1 MCGPAIICNA
11 CIAFYTFA
19 ANRTNMTLK
28 GGSFLIEKGNP
39 QDIFIREEFTEEQ
52 VMIGQMVT
60 DFCVQEIQNKI
71 KERGREFEA
80 DKDRDEIVGQLE
92 KAAEL
97 GLCGVA
103 ISEEH
108 GGMALDFNTGL
119 VFSEAIAMGLSFA
132 TTIGAQTSIGS
143 LPIVYYGTKEQ
154 QDKYLPGVASAK
166 LKASYC
172 LTEPTAGSDANSG
185 KTQAILNEAGTHYI
199 MNGQKMWITNGGFA
213 DLFIVFAKI
222 DDDKNLSAFI
232 VEKGFGGITI
242 GAEEKKLGIK
252 GSSTVQVFF
261 EDCPV
266 PVENLLGKRQEGFS
280 IALNILNTGRI
291 KLAAGTNGG
300 AKFALD
306 QALGYAMERKQFE
319 TPIVQFGA
327 MQHKLGEM
335 ASRIFCVDAG
345 VYRVGRNI
353 DLKRAELKAAGKS
366 VQEGKLE
373 SIREYAIECAILK
386 VKGSENADFVIDET
400 LQIYGGMGYSA
411 EAGVEMGYRDAR
423 ITRIYEG
430 TNEINRMLSVAE
442 LTKRALKTKEI
453 DLIGAGKKVQGRVIS
468 SIFSGKKDGA
478 AEEAR
483 IVQAIK
489 DVFLFLS
496 GTAGK
501 KLGKS
506 MVDEQ
511 EMVMNL
517 ADILADA
524 FICDSAVL
532 KLRKLESMNGDKEKL
547 AAQRAA
553 VQVYLFE
560 ALTRTRNS
568 AHTLIASYATGGE
581 KKRAGYIVRKLL
593 KSYDINPK
601 ALRRDIVK
609 YMIKEGKYTI

>member
-1 MCGPAIICNA
+1 MA
-11 CIAFYTFA
+11 
-19 ANRTNMTLK
+19 LE
-28 GGSFLIEKGNP
+28 GGTFLIEKGNP
-39 QDIFIREEFTEEQ
+39 NDIFIREEFTEEQ
-52 VMIGQMVT
+52 VMIGEMVK
-60 DFCVQEIQNKI
+60 DFCIQEIQNKI

-80 DKDRDEIVGQLE
+80 DKDRAEIVGQLE

-119 VFSEAIAMGLSFA
+119 IFSEAIAMGLSFA

-143 LPIVYYGTKEQ
+143 LPIVYYGTKAQ

-185 KTQAILNEAGTHYI
+185 KTKAILNAEGTHYI

-213 DLFIVFAKI
+213 DIFIVFAKI
-222 DDDKNLSAFI
+222 DADQKLSAFI
-232 VEKGFGGITI
+232 VEKDFGGITI

-261 EDCPV
+261 ENTPI
-266 PVENLLGKRQEGFS
+266 PVENLLGEREGGFAM
-280 IALNILNTGRI
+280 ALNILNTGRI

-300 AKFALD
+300 SKFALD
-306 QALGYAMERKQFE
+306 QALSYAIERKQFE
-319 TPIVQFGA
+319 TAIVEFGA

-345 VYRVGRNI
+345 VFRIGRNI
-353 DLKRAELKAAGKS
+353 DLKRKELQAAGMP
-366 VQEGKLE
+366 VQESKLE

-386 VKGSENADFVIDET
+386 VKGSENADFVIDEA

-411 EAGVEMGYRDAR
+411 EAGIEMGYRDAR

-453 DLIGAGKKVQGRVIS
+453 DLIGAGKQVQSRVIS
-468 SIFSGKKDGA
+468 SVFSGTKSGA
-478 AEEAR
+478 DEEAR

-489 DVFLFLS
+489 DVFLFIS
-496 GTAGK
+496 STAGK
-501 KLGKS
+501 KLGKK

-511 EMVMNL
+511 EIVMNL

-532 KLRKLESMNGDKEKL
+532 KLRKLESMGGDKEKL

-553 VQVYLFE
+553 VQVYLYESLERVRKAAKDAITSF
-560 ALTRTRNS
+560 
-568 AHTLIASYATGGE
+568 ATGSE
-581 KKRAGYIVRKLL
+581 KTKNNFIVRKLL
-593 KSYDINPK
+593 KSYDVNPK
-601 ALRRDIVK
+601 DLRRTIVK
-609 YMIKEGKYTI
+609 YMIAEKKYSI

>member
-1 MCGPAIICNA
+1 
-11 CIAFYTFA
+11 
-19 ANRTNMTLK
+19 MTLK
-28 GGSFLIEKGNP
+28 GGTFLIEKGNP
-39 QDIFIREEFTEEQ
+39 KDIFIREEFTEEQ
-52 VMIGQMVT
+52 VMIGEMVK
-60 DFCVQEIQNKI
+60 DFCITEIQNPI
-71 KERGREFEA
+71 KARGREFEA
-80 DKDRDEIVGQLE
+80 DKDRDIIVQQLE

-119 VFSEAIAMGLSFA
+119 IFSEAIALGLSFA
-132 TTIGAQTSIGS
+132 TTIGCQTSIGS

-185 KTQAILNEAGTHYI
+185 KTNAVLNTEGTHYL

-222 DDDKNLSAFI
+222 DKDEKLSAFI

-261 EDCPV
+261 ENTPI
-266 PVENLLGKRQEGFS
+266 PVENLLGERQGGFS
-280 IALNILNTGRI
+280 MALNILNTGRI

-306 QALGYAMERKQFE
+306 QALAYAIERKQFD
-319 TPIVQFGA
+319 TAIVEFGA

-345 VYRVGRNI
+345 VFRIGRDI
-353 DLKRAELKAAGKS
+353 DLKRKELQADGMS
-366 VQEGKLE
+366 VQQSKLE
-373 SIREYAIECAILK
+373 SLREYAIECAILK
-386 VKGSENADFVIDET
+386 VKGSENADYVIDEA

-411 EAGVEMGYRDAR
+411 EAGIEMGYRDAR

-468 SIFSGKKDGA
+468 SIFSGTKSGA
-478 AEEAR
+478 AEEER
-483 IVQAIK
+483 IVQALK
-489 DVFLFLS
+489 DIFLFIS
-496 GTAGK
+496 STAGK
-501 KLGKS
+501 KLGKK

-511 EMVMNL
+511 EIVMNL

-532 KLRKLESMNGDKEKL
+532 KLRKLESMNGDKAKL

-553 VQVYLFE
+553 VQVYLYESVERVRKASKDAISSFASDGE
-560 ALTRTRNS
+560 KTRTNFV
-568 AHTLIASYATGGE
+568 
-581 KKRAGYIVRKLL
+581 VRKLL
-593 KSYDINPK
+593 KSYNVNPK
-601 ALRRDIVK
+601 DLRRDIVK
-609 YMIKEGKYTI
+609 YMIKEGKYAI

>member
-1 MCGPAIICNA
+1 
-11 CIAFYTFA
+11 
-19 ANRTNMTLK
+19 MTLK
-28 GGSFLIEKGNP
+28 GGTFLIEKGDP

-52 VMIGQMVT
+52 VMIGKMVE
-60 DFCVQEIQNKI
+60 DFCIQEIQNPI

-80 DKDRDEIVGQLE
+80 DKDRDIIIKQLE

-108 GGMALDFNTGL
+108 GGIALDFNTGL
-119 VFSEAIAMGLSFA
+119 IFSEAIAMGLSFA
-132 TTIGAQTSIGS
+132 TTIGCQTSIGS

-154 QDKYLPGVASAK
+154 QDKYLPGIASAK
-166 LKASYC
+166 IKASYC

-185 KTQAILNEAGTHYI
+185 KTNCVLNEAGTHYL

-222 DDDKNLSAFI
+222 DDDTNLSAFI
-232 VEKGFGGITI
+232 VEKTFGGITI

-266 PVENLLGKRQEGFS
+266 PVENMLGKRQEGFS
-280 IALNILNTGRI
+280 MALNILNTGRI

-300 AKFALD
+300 SKFALD
-306 QALGYAMERKQFE
+306 QALNYAIERKQFE
-319 TPIVQFGA
+319 TPIVEFGA

-335 ASRIFCVDAG
+335 ASRVFCVDAG
-345 VYRVGRNI
+345 VFRIGRNI
-353 DLKRAELKAAGKS
+353 DLKRKELQAGGME
-366 VQEGKLE
+366 VQQSKLE

-386 VKGSENADFVIDET
+386 VKGSENADYVIDEA

-411 EAGVEMGYRDAR
+411 EAGIEMGYRDAR

-430 TNEINRMLSVAE
+430 TNEINRLLSVAE

-468 SIFSGKKDGA
+468 SIFSGKKEGE

-483 IVQAIK
+483 IVQALK

-501 KLGKS
+501 KLGKE

-524 FICDSAVL
+524 FVCDSAVL
-532 KLRKLESMNGDKEKL
+532 KLRKLESMNGDKAKL

-553 VQVYLFE
+553 VQVYLYE
-560 ALTRTRNS
+560 SLDRSRKA
-568 AHTLIASYATGGE
+568 AHDLIASYATGGE

-593 KSYDINPK
+593 KSYNINPK
-601 ALRRDIVK
+601 ALRRDVVK
-609 YMIKEGKYTI
+609 YMVKEGKYTL

>member
-1 MCGPAIICNA
+1 MA
-11 CIAFYTFA
+11 
-19 ANRTNMTLK
+19 LK
-28 GGSFLIEKGNP
+28 GGSFLIEQGNP
-39 QDIFIREEFTEEQ
+39 KDIFIREEFTEEQ
-52 VMIGQMVT
+52 VMIGEMVK
-60 DFCVQEIQNKI
+60 DFCIQEIQNPI

-80 DKDRDEIVGQLE
+80 DKDRDEIVKQLE

-119 VFSEAIAMGLSFA
+119 IFSESIALGLSFA
-132 TTIGAQTSIGS
+132 TTIGAHTSIGS

-154 QDKYLPGVASAK
+154 QDKYLPGVATAQ

-185 KTQAILNEAGTHYI
+185 KTQAILNAEGTHYI
-199 MNGQKMWITNGGFA
+199 LNGQKMWITNGGFA
-213 DLFIVFAKI
+213 DIFIVFAKI

-232 VEKGFGGITI
+232 VEKAFGGITI

-266 PVENLLGKRQEGFS
+266 PVENLLGKRQEGFA

-300 AKFALD
+300 SKFAID
-306 QALGYAMERKQFE
+306 QALAYGIERKQFD
-319 TPIVQFGA
+319 TRIVDFGA
-327 MQHKLGEM
+327 IQHKLGEM
-335 ASRIFCVDAG
+335 ASRVFCVDAG
-345 VYRVGRNI
+345 IWRIGRNI
-353 DLKRAELKAAGKS
+353 DLKRVELQKEGMEVQKS
-366 VQEGKLE
+366 KLE

-386 VKGSENADFVIDET
+386 VKGSENADYVIDEA

-453 DLIGAGKKVQGRVIS
+453 DLIGAGKKVQGRVIN
-468 SIFSGKKDGA
+468 SIFSGTKSGA

-489 DVFLFLS
+489 DVFLFIS

-501 KLGKS
+501 KLGKK

-511 EMVMNL
+511 EMVINL

-532 KLRKLESMNGDKEKL
+532 KLRKLETMNGDKEKL

-553 VQVYLFE
+553 VQVYLYE
-560 ALTRTRNS
+560 SLERVRKA
-568 AHTLIASYATGGE
+568 AKDAIASYATGGE
-581 KKRAGYIVRKLL
+581 KTRANFVVRKLL
-593 KSYDINPK
+593 KSYDVNPK

-609 YMIKEGKYTI
+609 YMISEGKYAL

>member
-1 MCGPAIICNA
+1 
-11 CIAFYTFA
+11 
-19 ANRTNMTLK
+19 MTLK

-39 QDIFIREEFTEEQ
+39 NDVFIREEFTEEQ

-60 DFCVQEIQNKI
+60 DFCIQEIQNPI
-71 KERGREFEA
+71 KERGKEFEA
-80 DKDRDEIVGQLE
+80 DKDRDIIVQQLE

-119 VFSEAIAMGLSFA
+119 IFSEAIAMGLSFA

-185 KTQAILNEAGTHYI
+185 KTKCVLNEEGTHYI

-213 DLFIVFAKI
+213 DIFIVFAKI
-222 DDDKNLSAFI
+222 DDDEKLSAFI

-261 EDCPV
+261 ENTPV
-266 PVENLLGKRQEGFS
+266 PKENLLGEREGGFS

-300 AKFALD
+300 AKFAID
-306 QALGYAMERKQFE
+306 QALAYALERKQFN
-319 TPIVQFGA
+319 TAIVEFGA

-335 ASRIFCVDAG
+335 ASRVFCVDAG
-345 VYRVGRNI
+345 VYRIGRNI
-353 DLKRAELKAAGKS
+353 DLKRQELQKDGMEVQKS
-366 VQEGKLE
+366 KLE

-386 VKGSENADFVIDET
+386 VKGSENADYVIDEA

-411 EAGVEMGYRDAR
+411 EAGIEMGYRDAR

-453 DLIGAGKKVQGRVIS
+453 DLIGAGKQVQSRVIS
-468 SIFSGKKDGA
+468 SIFSGTKSGN
-478 AEEAR
+478 AEEDR

-489 DVFLFLS
+489 DVFLFIS
-496 GTAGK
+496 STAGK
-501 KLGKS
+501 KLGKK

-511 EMVMNL
+511 EIVMNL

-532 KLRKLESMNGDKEKL
+532 KLRKLQSTNGDKEKL
-547 AAQRAA
+547 AAQKAA
-553 VQVYLFE
+553 VQVYLYE
-560 ALTRTRNS
+560 SLERVRK
-568 AHTLIASYATGGE
+568 ASKDAISSFSEGSE
-581 KKRAGYIVRKLL
+581 KTKNNFIVRKLL
-593 KSYDINPK
+593 KSYNVNPK
-601 ALRRDIVK
+601 ELRRDIVK
-609 YMIKEGKYTI
+609 YLIKEGKYAI

>member
-1 MCGPAIICNA
+1 MA
-11 CIAFYTFA
+11 
-19 ANRTNMTLK
+19 LK
-28 GGSFLIEKGNP
+28 GGSFLIEEGNP
-39 QDIFIREEFTEEQ
+39 QEIFISEEFTEEQ
-52 VMIGQMVT
+52 RMIGDMVR
-60 DFCVQEIQNKI
+60 DFCIQEIQEQI
-71 KERGREFEA
+71 KKRGREFEA

-119 VFSEAIAMGLSFA
+119 IFSEAIANGLSFA

-185 KTQAILNEAGTHYI
+185 KTRCVLNQEGTHYI

-222 DDDKNLSAFI
+222 DDDEKLSAFI

-261 EDCPV
+261 ENTPV
-266 PVENLLGKRQEGFS
+266 PVENLLGERQGGFS

-300 AKFALD
+300 GKIAIN
-306 QALGYAMERKQFE
+306 QALAYGIERKQFD
-319 TPIVQFGA
+319 TRIVDFGA
-327 MQHKLGEM
+327 IQHKLGEM
-335 ASRIFCVDAG
+335 ASRVFCVDAG
-345 VYRVGRNI
+345 IYRIGRNI
-353 DLKRAELKAAGKS
+353 DLKRAELQKEGMDVQKS
-366 VQEGKLE
+366 KLE

-386 VKGSENADFVIDET
+386 VKGSENADYVIDET

-453 DLIGAGKKVQGRVIS
+453 DLIGAGKQVQSRVIR
-468 SIFSGKKDGA
+468 SIFSGTKSGA

-483 IVQAIK
+483 IVQALK
-489 DVFLFLS
+489 DVFLFIS
-496 GTAGK
+496 STAGK
-501 KLGKS
+501 KLGKA

-511 EMVMNL
+511 EIVINL

-524 FICDSAVL
+524 FVCDSAVL

-547 AAQRAA
+547 AIQRAM
-553 VQVYLFE
+553 VQVYLYE
-560 ALTRTRNS
+560 CLERTRKS
-568 AHTLIASYATGGE
+568 AKDAIASFSEGGE
-581 KKRAGYIVRKLL
+581 RTRYSFIVRKLL
-593 KSYDINPK
+593 KSSNINPK
-601 ALRRDIVK
+601 ELRRDIAK
-609 YMIKEGKYTI
+609 YMVKEGKYTF